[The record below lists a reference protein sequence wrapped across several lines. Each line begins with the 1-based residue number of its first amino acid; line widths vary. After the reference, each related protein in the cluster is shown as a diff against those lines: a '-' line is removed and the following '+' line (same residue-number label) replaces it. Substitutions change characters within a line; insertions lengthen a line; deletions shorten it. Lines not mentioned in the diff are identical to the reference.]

1 MAKGSIQH
9 IVNDLKSYSSEVLLI
24 ENSDKFLL
32 REDVLITMQTYGIR
46 IASDSKVNRRIAFE
60 LRKEDEIL
68 LLLSRDNSD
77 YLEDIIKKSVA
88 VEFNLKTY
96 FGGYHIPSIK
106 KLDLKFLDILFSQE
120 QIVALNR
127 TGTLK
132 LIENIQKEDSPKT
145 EISFDIPTFIEKL
158 SSQLSGPTIDWPEGC
173 KMISKAVIKAIKTS
187 QVEELISQLEKANNA
202 FQKDIESSYQQT
214 KNSSAIKK
222 PKIVSKI
229 LEYLSFNFQANK
241 VALIVVDGL
250 AFWQYELLKSKL
262 PLAKSE
268 DAIYSWLPSIT
279 QLSRQAIFRGDSPLK
294 NYRQGPI
301 SEEKLWRDYWKA
313 NGVNEFEIRYNHE
326 KIDLTNLKNIT
337 KFALVLKDLDE
348 KMHSSTDYKDLYDLT
363 ENWIE
368 RSDIANVIKTLKE
381 EGFAVFL
388 TTDHGN
394 IQAKGWRG
402 LQGREK
408 LGTQQSGSRSKRHLE
423 YTDQWLVDEFLE
435 NNPDLRESLATENQS
450 IFIKDNLSFST
461 EDTLVTHGGAHLL
474 EVLIPFIEI

>member
-1 MAKGSIQH
+1 MAKGIIQH
-9 IVNDLKSYSSEVLLI
+9 IVNDLKSFSSEILLI

-46 IASDSKVNRRIAFE
+46 IVNDSKMNRRIAFE
-60 LRKEDEIL
+60 QRKEDEIL

-88 VEFNLKTY
+88 VEFDLKTY

-106 KLDLKFLDILFSQE
+106 KLDLKFLDILFSQQ
-120 QIVALNR
+120 QIVALNK
-127 TGTLK
+127 TDTLQ

-145 EISFDIPTFIEKL
+145 EINFDIPTFIKKL
-158 SSQLSGPTIDWPEGC
+158 SSKLSGPIIDWPEGC

-187 QVEELISQLEKANNA
+187 QVEELISQLEEVNNA
-202 FQKDIESSYQQT
+202 FQKNIESSYQHI
-214 KNSSAIKK
+214 KNSNATKK
-222 PKIVSKI
+222 PHIVSKI
-229 LEYLSFNFQANK
+229 LKYLSFNLEK
-241 VALIVVDGL
+241 EKIALIVVDGL
-250 AFWQYELLKSKL
+250 AFWQYELLKNKL
-262 PLAKSE
+262 PLARSE
-268 DAIYSWLPSIT
+268 DVIYSWLPSIT
-279 QLSRQAIFRGDSPLK
+279 QLSRQAIFRGDNPLK

-301 SEEKLWRDYWKA
+301 SEEKLWKDYWKS

-326 KIDLTNLKNIT
+326 KINLSYLKNIT
-337 KFALVLKDLDE
+337 KFALVFKDLDE
-348 KMHSSTDYKDLYDLT
+348 KMHGSTDYKDLYDLT

-423 YTDQWLVDEFLE
+423 YTEEWLFQEFMAS
-435 NNPDLRESLATENQS
+435 NPELRNSLSTENQS
-450 IFIKDNLSFST
+450 IYIKDNHSFSS
-461 EDTLVTHGGAHLL
+461 EDTLVSTLWSASSGS
-474 EVLIPFIEI
+474 VNPIY